1 MKAKEIDHFLD
12 MGGEAVK
19 SEKQV
24 NKLFED
30 CYHEYRVKLF
40 NYCLARLSGNR
51 EEADDCVQETFTLF
65 YKKLKSGEEFEHPRA
80 FLYRTADNFVS
91 RQKEKNA
98 KDSKRNVP
106 IDEVEI
112 GTETDFFQRLEEID
126 FDAFAKELL
135 SLLSEKEKEIYSL
148 RYIEKMS
155 VEEMAEK
162 SGVSRPA
169 MSMKLMRLRNKIKE
183 IVYNTDFEKGGKAN
197 GNSNKERT
205 FSSS

>member
-1 MKAKEIDHFLD
+1 MYIFLI
-12 MGGEAVK
+12 GGEAVK

-24 NKLFED
+24 NKLFEE

-65 YKKLKSGEEFEHPRA
+65 YKKLKSGEEFGHPRA
-80 FLYRTADNFVS
+80 FLYRTADNFVN
-91 RQKEKNA
+91 RQREKAAKEL
-98 KDSKRNVP
+98 KRNVP

-112 GTETDFFQRLEEID
+112 GTETEFFRRLEEID

-183 IVYNTDFEKGGKAN
+183 IVYNTDFEKGVKVN

-205 FSSS
+205 FSSP

>member
-1 MKAKEIDHFLD
+1 M
-12 MGGEAVK
+12 K

-24 NKLFED
+24 NKLFEE

-51 EEADDCVQETFTLF
+51 EEADDCVQESFTLF
-65 YKKLKSGEEFEHPRA
+65 YVKLKAGEEFEHPRA
-80 FLYRTADNFVS
+80 FLYRTAENFVK

-98 KDSKRNVP
+98 KALTRNVP
-106 IDEVEI
+106 IDDVEI
-112 GTETDFFQRLEEID
+112 GTETEFFQRLEEID
-126 FDAFAKELL
+126 FEAFAERLI
-135 SLLSEKEKEIYSL
+135 SCLSEKEKEIYSQ
-148 RYIEKMS
+148 RYIQKMS

-183 IVYNTDFEKGGKAN
+183 IVYNTDFEKGVKVN

>member
-1 MKAKEIDHFLD
+1 M
-12 MGGEAVK
+12 K

-24 NKLFED
+24 NKLFEE
-30 CYHEYRVKLF
+30 CYAEYRIKLF

-98 KDSKRNVP
+98 KDSKRNV
-106 IDEVEI
+106 EI
-112 GTETDFFQRLEEID
+112 VTETEFFQRLEEID

-155 VEEMAEK
+155 VEEMAKK

>member
-1 MKAKEIDHFLD
+1 M
-12 MGGEAVK
+12 K

-24 NKLFED
+24 NKLFEE

-51 EEADDCVQETFTLF
+51 EEADDCVQESFTLF
-65 YKKLKSGEEFEHPRA
+65 YKKLKAGEEFEHPRA
-80 FLYRTADNFVS
+80 FLYRTAENFVK

-98 KDSKRNVP
+98 KTLMRNVP
-106 IDEVEI
+106 IDDVEI
-112 GTETDFFQRLEEID
+112 GAETEFFQRLEEID
-126 FDAFAKELL
+126 FEAFAERLI
-135 SLLSEKEKEIYSL
+135 SCLSEKEKEIYSL

-155 VEEMAEK
+155 VEEMAER

-183 IVYNTDFEKGGKAN
+183 IVYNTDFEKGVKVN

-205 FSSS
+205 FSSP

>member
-1 MKAKEIDHFLD
+1 MK
-12 MGGEAVK
+12 GGETVK
-19 SEKQV
+19 NAKQV
-24 NKLFED
+24 NRLFEE
-30 CYHEYRVKLF
+30 CYGGYHKQLI
-40 NYCLARLSGNR
+40 NYCLARLSGDR
-51 EEADDCVQETFTLF
+51 EKADDCVHDAFTVF
-65 YKKLKSGEEFEHPRA
+65 YQKLKAGEEFENPRA
-80 FLYRTADNFVS
+80 FLYRTAENFVK
-91 RQKEKNA
+91 RQNEKSAKEAKNTV
-98 KDSKRNVP
+98 SL
-106 IDEVEI
+106 DEVEVS
-112 GTETDFFQRLEEID
+112 TETEFFKRIEEFDFE
-126 FDAFAKELL
+126 AFAEELL

>member
-1 MKAKEIDHFLD
+1 M
-12 MGGEAVK
+12 K

-24 NKLFED
+24 NKLFEE
-30 CYHEYRVKLF
+30 CYAEYRIKLF
-40 NYCLARLSGNR
+40 NYCLARLSGSR

-65 YKKLKSGEEFEHPRA
+65 YKKLKSGEAFENPRA
-80 FLYRTADNFVS
+80 FLYRTADNFVK
-91 RQKEKNA
+91 RQKEKKA
-98 KDSKRNVP
+98 KDLKRNVP
-106 IDEVEI
+106 IDEVEV
-112 GTETDFFQRLEEID
+112 GAETEFFQRLDEID
-126 FDAFAKELL
+126 FEAFAEELISCL
-135 SLLSEKEKEIYSL
+135 NEKEKEIYSL

-155 VEEMAEK
+155 VEDMAEK
-162 SGVSRPA
+162 SGISRPA

>member
-24 NKLFED
+24 NKLFEE

-40 NYCLARLSGNR
+40 NYCLARLSGSR

-65 YKKLKSGEEFEHPRA
+65 YKKLKSGEEFKNPRA
-80 FLYRTADNFVS
+80 FLYRTADNFVK
-91 RQKEKNA
+91 RQKEKKA
-98 KDSKRNVP
+98 KDLKRNVP
-106 IDEVEI
+106 IDEVEV
-112 GTETDFFQRLEEID
+112 GAETEFFQRLDEID
-126 FDAFAKELL
+126 FEAFAEELISCL
-135 SLLSEKEKEIYSL
+135 NEKEKEIYSL

-155 VEEMAEK
+155 VEDMAEK
-162 SGVSRPA
+162 SGISRPA